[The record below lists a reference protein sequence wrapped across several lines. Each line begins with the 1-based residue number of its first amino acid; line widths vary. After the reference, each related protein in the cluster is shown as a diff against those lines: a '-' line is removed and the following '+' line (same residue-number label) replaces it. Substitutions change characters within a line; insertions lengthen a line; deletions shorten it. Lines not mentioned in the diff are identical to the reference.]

1 MPIEHSSNTNWLI
14 NQNSEKNQLP
24 SYPNKLYIGIDFGT
38 STTVVSQV
46 VITENSV
53 EKVKTLTLNQPD
65 EYGATIRHHL
75 VNTVLAWRNK
85 TLIWGQDAYRLKSL
99 LTESRNVFSSFKM
112 RLGLAIGPT
121 YPLTALSESKAQPYI
136 IETAEDAT
144 QVFFSKLL
152 ESIKNET
159 GNSNLENYKFAFSVP
174 ASFEAN
180 QRRSLFNSL
189 EECGIV
195 QNQCCLIDEPNAASL
210 SFVYDCTRNNTT
222 HPFLEKLKSRPT
234 NILVYDFGAGTCDVT
249 VLQVDACNNKFSSK
263 NLAISKFTALGGDD
277 IDRAIAKNI
286 LLPQLLRENTHF
298 KPDSRD
304 ISEIVIPELQATT
317 EKLKIAV
324 CK

>member
-159 GNSNLENYKFAFSVP
+159 GHS
-174 ASFEAN
+174 
-180 QRRSLFNSL
+180 
-189 EECGIV
+189 
-195 QNQCCLIDEPNAASL
+195 
-210 SFVYDCTRNNTT
+210 
-222 HPFLEKLKSRPT
+222 H
-234 NILVYDFGAGTCDVT
+234 
-249 VLQVDACNNKFSSK
+249 
-263 NLAISKFTALGGDD
+263 
-277 IDRAIAKNI
+277 
-286 LLPQLLRENTHF
+286 
-298 KPDSRD
+298 
-304 ISEIVIPELQATT
+304 
-317 EKLKIAV
+317 
-324 CK
+324 